1 MFGASLHAH
10 SLPTFAGV
18 QGLLPPAASI
28 RKCTLCA
35 RSFVAL
41 LFRSSN
47 FVSFCQLR
55 SQQPPPFAYASSVQ
69 LWHTFLGSV
78 LTMRHLAIQRGLCP
92 LLLRYVIVR
101 FLLSCAIHYSLYD
114 FVIVGIVS
122 DLVVRSVPPQ

>member
-55 SQQPPPFAYASSVQ
+55 SQQPSAFAYASSVR
-69 LWHTFLGSV
+69 LWRTFLGSI
-78 LTMRHLAIQRGLCP
+78 LTMRRLAIQRGLCR
-92 LLLRYVIVR
+92 LLLRYVVDCL
-101 FLLSCAIHYSLYD
+101 LLSCAINYSFYD
-114 FVIVGIVS
+114 FVMVWIVS
-122 DLVVRSVPPQ
+122 DLAVRSVPPQ